1 MQMSRNQEFN
11 LMPGMI
17 PGPIGFAAFAGV
29 KFAGYTLAG
38 TILRRTYPAETASAV
53 KIAATRTVLGLA
65 LGIAHVAFWG
75 WFFGRNVDAKVQGTA
90 FIVGLVILR
99 LMLWSAI
106 IWLFCDRR
114 WEHPLRLLGYAVAGT
129 AFSFLLDVAGLALA
143 FVAPGKIP
151 FC

>member
-1 MQMSRNQEFN
+1 
-11 LMPGMI
+11 MPGMI
-17 PGPIGFAAFAGV
+17 PGPIGFAAFVGV

-38 TILRRTYPAETASAV
+38 TIVRRTYPAETASAV
-53 KIAATRTVLGLA
+53 KIAITRTGLGLA

-75 WFFGRNVDAKVQGTA
+75 WFLNSHVGPEMKGTA
-90 FIVGLVILR
+90 FIVGLVVLR
-99 LMLWSAI
+99 LLLWTAI

-129 AFSFLLDVAGLALA
+129 AFSFLLDAAGIAMA